1 MISSTQA
8 YRISITLQNMAH
20 RFRVKRQGRAP

>member
-8 YRISITLQNMAH
+8 YRISITFQNMAH
-20 RFRVKRQGRAP
+20 RFQVKGQGKAP